1 VFSQAVQ
8 HVKLVQAD
16 RTSSQ
21 DIKLTLSDPAQSA
34 KHEKKLATMQ
44 VEWTN
49 VSSMQRS
56 TGIGAGEGALGATG
70 ANVPQSISHLN
81 PLDRQFPNSLPAF
94 SQAVQHVK
102 MLQAVLTSSQ
112 EFKSTMPDPLQSVK
126 HETALPMRHA
136 V

>member
-1 VFSQAVQ
+1 MFSQAVQ

-34 KHEKKLATMQ
+34 KHEKKLVTRQ
-44 VEWTN
+44 EEWKN

-70 ANVPQSISHLN
+70 ANVPQSISHPN
-81 PLDRQFPNSLPAF
+81 PLDRQLPNSLPVL

-112 EFKSTMPDPLQSVK
+112 EFKSTLPDPSQSAK
-126 HETALPMRHA
+126 HEMTLPKRHDE
-136 V
+136 